1 MYSRLRLIALVT
13 ILLLASPPLSGSAS
27 GGHRG
32 SGRAAQSRAGGM
44 SVLAQ
49 VRYVYRGLGVQPP
62 RAARIAGKKNMHLF
76 NQYLLQTASNEKASV
91 RFHDG
96 TTLQM
101 NQTTDAVLQA
111 PNLTVVRRGEV
122 AEYLAPGTDHR
133 VQTSAAVAAA
143 IGTTYDVQVVGSKSI
158 FVVLHGALQVGNQ
171 VGTVVVKSGHETVV
185 LLNHAPSPP
194 TPADAQAI
202 FAWTD
207 GIPTPDLGEDVG
219 LDANGGAILS
229 YSSQRAGP
237 GDAGHVEHIN
247 DGLVSEGWETATGQ
261 VKNQTVKVGFLG
273 GNAYRIT
280 AVIIDPAATYG
291 EPASEDLKDFE
302 IRVSSTGSDDGSFTT
317 VFHGTS
323 QQQDILQRFDL
334 AVPVRAKYI
343 ELVAL
348 NNYGSTQRLAVAEW
362 EVVANASLL
371 ARPERL
377 AVDAA
382 GNIYVADSDSNRI
395 VKLSPGG
402 RIIASWGRKGS
413 GLGEFLRPSAVALD
427 TRGNMYVA
435 DTFNHRIQKLSPIG
449 RPLASWGSDGS
460 DPGQFSY
467 PTAVALDAQR
477 NIYVAD
483 TDNNRIQKLSP
494 TGKVLAV
501 WSDLGSAGS
510 FRLPGGVAVDR
521 HGNVLVAD
529 SQNGR
534 IVELSPSGGL
544 IATTGARGRL
554 VGQFKNPTGI
564 AVDAKGDIYVADS
577 YNERVE
583 RIDPRGHFSQFG
595 REGNGRGQFS
605 IPEGLALD
613 RNGNVYVSDTG
624 NGRIQ
629 KFSMAGKLRAVW
641 GKYATVPQV
650 LGEPAGVAVD
660 TRGNVYVTDDINNR
674 IQERAPN
681 GRVEAIYGHYGY
693 VPKESRKRLG
703 EFYYPHGITVDRQG
717 AIYVADT
724 DNSRIQILA
733 NKGPIAAIG
742 SQGTRRGK
750 FSAPQ
755 GVALDAHGNVYVAD
769 TENDRVQKLSPK
781 GTVLW
786 VVGAPGTQPGQFLT
800 PAGIAVDHEGN
811 VYVSDLLGNR
821 VQKLSPAGRV
831 LAVWGEAG
839 PESRFTHPVGLA
851 IDRHDNLYVADAG
864 DDAIQKLSPTGTPL
878 AVFPLPGPGASP
890 VAVALDARGNLYV
903 ADNLNGRIV
912 KMTSTGEVLSIWN

>member
-1 MYSRLRLIALVT
+1 
-13 ILLLASPPLSGSAS
+13 
-27 GGHRG
+27 
-32 SGRAAQSRAGGM
+32 M

-371 ARPERL
+371 ARP
-377 AVDAA
+377 
-382 GNIYVADSDSNRI
+382 
-395 VKLSPGG
+395 
-402 RIIASWGRKGS
+402 S
-413 GLGEFLRPSAVALD
+413 GLRLMQRGTSMWRIPTAIVSLNSRPVGESSRRGAGRERSRRIPASQ
-427 TRGNMYVA
+427 RCCSGYQGNMYVA

-544 IATTGARGRL
+544 IATTGARG
-554 VGQFKNPTGI
+554 
-564 AVDAKGDIYVADS
+564 AWWAS
-577 YNERVE
+577 S
-583 RIDPRGHFSQFG
+583 RI
-595 REGNGRGQFS
+595 
-605 IPEGLALD
+605 
-613 RNGNVYVSDTG
+613 
-624 NGRIQ
+624 
-629 KFSMAGKLRAVW
+629 
-641 GKYATVPQV
+641 
-650 LGEPAGVAVD
+650 
-660 TRGNVYVTDDINNR
+660 
-674 IQERAPN
+674 
-681 GRVEAIYGHYGY
+681 
-693 VPKESRKRLG
+693 
-703 EFYYPHGITVDRQG
+703 RQG
-717 AIYVADT
+717 
-724 DNSRIQILA
+724 
-733 NKGPIAAIG
+733 
-742 SQGTRRGK
+742 
-750 FSAPQ
+750 
-755 GVALDAHGNVYVAD
+755 
-769 TENDRVQKLSPK
+769 
-781 GTVLW
+781 
-786 VVGAPGTQPGQFLT
+786 
-800 PAGIAVDHEGN
+800 
-811 VYVSDLLGNR
+811 
-821 VQKLSPAGRV
+821 
-831 LAVWGEAG
+831 
-839 PESRFTHPVGLA
+839 
-851 IDRHDNLYVADAG
+851 
-864 DDAIQKLSPTGTPL
+864 
-878 AVFPLPGPGASP
+878 
-890 VAVALDARGNLYV
+890 
-903 ADNLNGRIV
+903 
-912 KMTSTGEVLSIWN
+912 